1 MNRILLQLAAS
12 FFGTYG
18 FCLIFRLRKK
28 WRPAACLIGMAGW
41 GVYLAGMHWWQN
53 IFPAT
58 LAASAF
64 CAVCAETLARLCRV
78 PATVL
83 FIPSVIPL
91 IPGRA
96 LYYALSNAV
105 SGDISA
111 AQMDFEITVI
121 YALAIAIG
129 MSIVW
134 AFWYVVRKMLENG
147 RNPRCR
153 RDTGREEG
161 GR

>member
-1 MNRILLQLAAS
+1 MNRILLQLVAS

-28 WRPAACLIGMAGW
+28 WRPAACLIGMTGW

-111 AQMDFEITVI
+111 AQVDFEITVI

-153 RDTGREEG
+153 RDAGREEG